1 MTKKNN
7 RKEIIKKVADRLKKM
22 LKTEGSNWKKN
33 SIWEAS
39 DFSLPMNANTKKAY
53 SGFNIIT
60 YFLKSKKRTMTTMSG
75 ELLEC
80 GTRWV
85 IELKLTKKQLTF
97 FTMINLL

>member
-7 RKEIIKKVADRLKKM
+7 RKQIIKKVADRLKKM

-53 SGFNIIT
+53 SG
-60 YFLKSKKRTMTTMSG
+60 
-75 ELLEC
+75 
-80 GTRWV
+80 
-85 IELKLTKKQLTF
+85 
-97 FTMINLL
+97 